1 MAMDNRASALGGVAI
16 GLVIGILGGR
26 VLGGQ
31 GEELAVSS
39 LDQLTALA
47 EAAIARDRAGIN
59 ELYAPGAPGPD
70 VAAGPTP
77 LPPAVRERMEALVAL
92 YTPTFQIT
100 RQRIGQTILAV
111 ERLIQKGDGGVL
123 GESIDLIAL
132 RSVDLSGGSLGDR
145 RRNPAS
151 AGALAL
157 PMDLVLEKGERLR
170 LFTGRSFGDPPEP
183 GTRIAELHGARG
195 IWEGE
200 PGEGDRI
207 WIADS
212 RGQVLL
218 DLDYLVP

>member
-1 MAMDNRASALGGVAI
+1 MDSKASALGGEAI

-26 VLGGQ
+26 VMSGQ

-39 LDQLTALA
+39 LDQLTVLA

-59 ELYAPGAPGPD
+59 ELYAPGAPGPE

-92 YTPTFQIT
+92 YTPTFEIT

-111 ERLIQKGDGGVL
+111 ERLVQKGHGGAL
-123 GESIDLIAL
+123 GERIDLIAL
-132 RSVDLSGGSLGDR
+132 APVDLSGGKLGDR
-145 RRNPAS
+145 RRAPNS
-151 AGALAL
+151 AGEIAL
-157 PMDLVLEKGERLR
+157 PEDLSLERGERIR
-170 LFTGRSFGDPPEP
+170 LFTLRSFGEDPEA
-183 GTRIAELHGARG
+183 GIRVVELHGPRG

-200 PGEGDRI
+200 PGEDDRI
-207 WIADS
+207 WIADR

-218 DLDYLVP
+218 DFDFLVP